1 MLPIIPHVANEC
13 LSSINE
19 EKNIKWPETEKKFLE
34 NEKCN
39 IVVQING
46 KKRSLLSVE
55 QDLDEKNVLEIVKND
70 KTIEKYFVTKNI
82 DKVIYVKNKIINLI
96 IN

>member
-1 MLPIIPHVANEC
+1 MANEC
-13 LSSINE
+13 LANINE
-19 EKNIKWPETEKKFLE
+19 EKNIKWPEIEKKFLQ

-55 QDLDEKNVLEIVKND
+55 QNLDQKNVLEIVKND
-70 KTIEKYFVTKNI
+70 KTIEKYFATKNI

>member
-1 MLPIIPHVANEC
+1 MANEC
-13 LSSINE
+13 LASINE
-19 EKNIKWPETEKKFLE
+19 EKNIKWPEIEKKFLQ

-55 QDLDEKNVLEIVKND
+55 QNLSEKNVLEIVKND
-70 KTIEKYFVTKNI
+70 KTIEKYFATKNI